1 MRITSIIVLILAL
14 VNSSDRLLKDAQ
26 NSQGPIYEEFV
37 KSQCFTTNTQYP
49 EDQATNPI
57 FGGGG
62 FDLKGTALDCK
73 RNCNDPNTIDSRGR
87 RCVAFEHSSQDPFA
101 VANCAFAWDCSE
113 TRHWEGGKV
122 YRRTEVIKP
131 TYEEFGTSQCFTNNA
146 RYPGDRENNPIFG
159 GEGYDMVGTAR
170 ACKTRCDHPNTID
183 SRGRRCV
190 AFEHSSQDPNAKAN
204 CAFAWDCS
212 EIGHWR
218 GGKVY
223 RKIYPA
229 AGSLRC
235 EAKLN
240 EWCTSNTPYRYAR
253 FDRSHSSTTKQWR
266 CYSTGA
272 LTADT
277 FHVNTDIMPSSRKCT
292 QGLSGGTLDPLDAF
306 CWNHWTRDSQ
316 LSGLLEECRQKP
328 TYEVFGKSQCFT
340 SNNALRPGDQADNP
354 IFGGRGF
361 NMVGNADA
369 CQTRC
374 DNPNTIDSRG
384 RRCVAFEH
392 SSQDPNA
399 VARCAF
405 AWDCSEIRHW
415 GGGKV
420 YRRTNVSSY

>member
-1 MRITSIIVLILAL
+1 MRITSVVVLLLVL
-14 VNSSDRLLKDAQ
+14 VNSSDKLLKYAQ
-26 NSQGPIYEEFV
+26 NSQDSLNLFRFDDFEIFFGACRTASGGQGTFTTADRKTCMDDCAKDPNCKAFEIPVDPERNYCELHTEDIAKQTDSKLTLCVVKKKPEKPTYEEFG
-37 KSQCFTTNTQYP
+37 KSQCFTSNTRYP
-49 EDQATNPI
+49 EDRADNPI

-62 FDLKGTALDCK
+62 FDMVGTAAACETKCDH
-73 RNCNDPNTIDSRGR
+73 PNTVDSRGR
-87 RCVAFEHSSQDPFA
+87 RCVAFEHSSQDPYA
-101 VANCAFAWDCSE
+101 VANCAFAWDCSGV
-113 TRHWEGGKV
+113 RHWG
-122 YRRTEVIKP
+122 
-131 TYEEFGTSQCFTNNA
+131 
-146 RYPGDRENNPIFG
+146 
-159 GEGYDMVGTAR
+159 
-170 ACKTRCDHPNTID
+170 
-183 SRGRRCV
+183 
-190 AFEHSSQDPNAKAN
+190 
-204 CAFAWDCS
+204 
-212 EIGHWR
+212 

-229 AGSLRC
+229 AGSLTC
-235 EAKLN
+235 EATLN
-240 EWCTSNTPYRYAR
+240 EWCASNTPYRYAR

-277 FHVNTDIMPSSRKCT
+277 FHVNTDNMPSSSTCT
-292 QGLSGGTLDPLDAF
+292 RGLSGGTLDPRDAT
-306 CWNHWTRDSQ
+306 CWNQWTRHSQ
-316 LSGLLEECRQKP
+316 LSRLLENCRQKP

-354 IFGGRGF
+354 IFGGGGF

-374 DNPNTIDSRG
+374 DDPNTIDSRG

-399 VARCAF
+399 VAKCAF